1 MGDEYRTQGYL
12 PWSSVDRRLRSMR
25 EIWVATA
32 DADARPHAVP
42 VWFWWDGEAV
52 TFTTKASSRKAQN
65 LAGQSEVVLLN
76 GDGADPII
84 VEGRVEQVDDRGE
97 LERLDAAYAEKYV
110 APESGERATI
120 FVEGDVALRV
130 RPRRV
135 QAWSY
140 ANVGT
145 RTVWRFYSR

>member
-1 MGDEYRTQGYL
+1 MSDDRRTRGHL
-12 PWSSVDRRLRSMR
+12 TWSSVDRRLRSLR

-32 DADARPHAVP
+32 GADARPHAVP
-42 VWFWWDGEAV
+42 VWFWWDGGAV
-52 TFTTKASSRKAQN
+52 YFTTKASTRKARN
-65 LAGQSEVVLLN
+65 LFAQPEIVILN

-84 VEGRVEQVDDRGE
+84 IEGRVEFVDDQQE
-97 LERLDAAYAEKYV
+97 LERVDAAYAEKYV

-120 FVEGDVALRV
+120 FVEGDVVLRV

-145 RTVWRFYSR
+145 RTEWRF

>member
-1 MGDEYRTQGYL
+1 MEDEHRTRGHL
-12 PWSSVDRRLRSMR
+12 TWSSVDRRLRSMR

-32 DADARPHAVP
+32 DAESRADAVP

-52 TFTTKASSRKAQN
+52 YFTTKASSRKARNIAAQP
-65 LAGQSEVVLLN
+65 EIVLVN

-84 VEGRVEQVDDRGE
+84 IRGRAERVERSE

-130 RPRRV
+130 QPRQV
-135 QAWSY
+135 VAWSY

-145 RTVWRFYSR
+145 RTDWRFD